1 MATFGEPEQQEGRH
15 NNESI
20 KWQLGKIPQL
30 LGEGDNAK
38 HSIVY
43 LVLKWAFISATV
55 ITILVICNYWFFRD
69 CDNKVPAITDD
80 LKVIWEIVTPIIT
93 LTLGYEFGKWEK

>member
-1 MATFGEPEQQEGRH
+1 MAILGEPNRQRNQSDDQQIR
-15 NNESI
+15 
-20 KWQLGKIPQL
+20 WQVPKIPQI

-55 ITILVICNYWFFRD
+55 ITAFVIINYWFFRD